1 MSAAGQTWTAARPA
15 PAPSG
20 TCSARAPRAKSTNRR
35 WTIMQRTVQVSFQG
49 LPHSDEIERACVR
62 ELAKLERLADS
73 MDAPLGTAAYELVAR
88 GLKRLK

>member
-1 MSAAGQTWTAARPA
+1 MAGTQRRRGERKRRGRP
-15 PAPSG
+15 PG
-20 TCSARAPRAKSTNRR
+20 TGGPPELVRR
-35 WTIMQRTVQVSFQG
+35 HRIVVMLNDG
-49 LPHSDEIERACVR
+49 